1 MFSILFVILIL
12 VIINGFFAASEM
24 ALVSIKPTDFHKI
37 RSRGYKNADLLEK
50 VTRDSTKYL
59 STIQVAITF
68 AGFLSSAFAGST
80 LSVYFVDWL
89 ATLNINI
96 SENLGVI
103 IITFFLS
110 FFTLVFGEL
119 VPKRIALSGSVKFAL
134 FSAPII
140 NIFMIVFRP
149 FVWLLSIS
157 TNAVLKLFGI
167 KNNNETDKITEKEI
181 KEMIV
186 YGHIEG
192 LYKTEESKMMQRIF
206 RLDDLTAEMI
216 MTPKDEIKGLMIES
230 LDIESAINSR
240 FSRLPVFGKDKNDIK
255 GVIFFKDLL
264 LEVKDKNLD
273 EVNYENIIR
282 PPYIVHEKTRA
293 NRLLREMKE
302 NFNHLAFVVN
312 EKQELEGIVTFED
325 ILEEIVGNI
334 YDEHDLLTD
343 IDESETEFAYI
354 LDGDMLISDINGKLG
369 IIIDKESL
377 DYETIGEF
385 VINQLGYV
393 PKSNQHPVINIDV
406 GSIEVLSTRKNRI
419 SQIEL
424 LIDEDK
430 FKEE

>member
-1 MFSILFVILIL
+1 
-12 VIINGFFAASEM
+12 
-24 ALVSIKPTDFHKI
+24 
-37 RSRGYKNADLLEK
+37 
-50 VTRDSTKYL
+50 
-59 STIQVAITF
+59 
-68 AGFLSSAFAGST
+68 
-80 LSVYFVDWL
+80 
-89 ATLNINI
+89 
-96 SENLGVI
+96 
-103 IITFFLS
+103 
-110 FFTLVFGEL
+110 